1 MAIPK
6 TPHRFLFVASLGNP
20 GSFHYTRHSAGHI
33 LLNAVAPLLS
43 ARISPSPSPKREPS
57 PLYTTYKS
65 ETLMNKSGPSL
76 TRHLLKWVHTT
87 QHEIMRAMTMS
98 TPPTWTL
105 QELKNVDGFNP
116 TLVILHDELE
126 APLGK
131 IKVRRGGSEE
141 ASCRGHRGL
150 ISTMESLR
158 KRNIYASDGNA
169 AQRRTQEMAKK
180 GSVPNDEVS
189 LAISIMRIGV
199 GIGRPET
206 RERKDV
212 ADYVLTRMNETEIT
226 AVQRAAG
233 FVAELLVEE
242 LYRPKGKS

>member
-1 MAIPK
+1 M
-6 TPHRFLFVASLGNP
+6 
-20 GSFHYTRHSAGHI
+20 
-33 LLNAVAPLLS
+33 
-43 ARISPSPSPKREPS
+43 E
-57 PLYTTYKS
+57 
-65 ETLMNKSGPSL
+65 
-76 TRHLLKWVHTT
+76 
-87 QHEIMRAMTMS
+87 
-98 TPPTWTL
+98 
-105 QELKNVDGFNP
+105 GFNP

-158 KRNIYASDGNA
+158 KRNIYASDGHA
-169 AQRRTQEMAKK
+169 AQRRTQELTKK
-180 GSVPNDEVS
+180 GGIPNDDVS

-199 GIGRPET
+199 GIGRPDT

-212 ADYVLTRMNETEIT
+212 ADYVLTQMSEAEIT

-233 FVAELLVEE
+233 FVAELLVDE
-242 LYRPKGKS
+242 LYRPEGKP

>member
-1 MAIPK
+1 
-6 TPHRFLFVASLGNP
+6 
-20 GSFHYTRHSAGHI
+20 
-33 LLNAVAPLLS
+33 
-43 ARISPSPSPKREPS
+43 
-57 PLYTTYKS
+57 
-65 ETLMNKSGPSL
+65 MNKSGPSL

-87 QHEIMRAMTMS
+87 KHEIMRAMTMS
-98 TPPTWTL
+98 TPPSWTL
-105 QELKNVDGFNP
+105 QELKNVEGFNP

-158 KRNIYASDGNA
+158 KRNIYASDGHA
-169 AQRRTQEMAKK
+169 AQRRTQELTKK
-180 GSVPNDEVS
+180 GGIPNDDVS

-199 GIGRPET
+199 GIGRPDT

-212 ADYVLTRMNETEIT
+212 ADYVLTQMSEAEIT

-233 FVAELLVEE
+233 FVAELLVDE
-242 LYRPKGKS
+242 LYRPEGKP